1 MGFSTKQTSSRDS
14 VTSTNHR
21 CLLSFPLVSQQG
33 ESQRRLY
40 RELLRNY
47 NRLERPVVND
57 SQPLVVELQ
66 LSLLQIIDVV
76 SYLLFCFLRHSYG
89 ITNLIPCVGTV
100 LLLLIRLSDCLRVS
114 SLPKCWST
122 CFDTLEE

>member
-1 MGFSTKQTSSRDS
+1 MTVNDR
-14 VTSTNHR
+14 H
-21 CLLSFPLVSQQG
+21 LLSFSLVSQQG

-47 NRLERPVVND
+47 SRLERPVVND

-76 SYLLFCFLRHSYG
+76 SYLLFSSLWHPLC
-89 ITNLIPCVGTV
+89 ITNLISCLGDI
-100 LLLLIRLSDCLRVS
+100 LFLFIRLSEMKAVCLLLS
-114 SLPKCWST
+114 ILPKCWST